1 MHARPRTSH
10 DDLIRRAQ
18 NALDDDHF
26 EEAEALGRRA
36 LMLQGDSLDARQV
49 IASAVIEQGGYE
61 EAVVLLEEILAVEPE
76 DLASLSDLGLCLFE
90 MCRFDRAEAVLAH
103 ALAVDSSDPQA
114 CYWMALCTER
124 HGPAAYEA
132 AEELFRRAHE
142 ADPEAYPLPTRFPAE
157 EFEQIVE
164 EAIEDLPEELLVHVR
179 NGTLSVHVP
188 DLPRAED
195 LCAYEWP
202 ADPCLFGLYVGTPLP
217 ERSLGQVPQLPDV
230 ICIYK
235 RNLERMFHDRDDL
248 VEEIRITVL
257 HEIGHYLGMDED
269 LLEERGFA

>member
-18 NALDDDHF
+18 NALDEEHF

-61 EAVVLLEEILAVEPE
+61 EAAVLLEEILAAEPE
-76 DLASLSDLGLCLFE
+76 DLASLADLGLCLFE

-114 CYWMALCTER
+114 CYWMALCVER
-124 HGPAAYEA
+124 HGASDYAA
-132 AEELFRRAHE
+132 AEELFQRAHH
-142 ADPEAYPLPTRFPAE
+142 ADPEAYPLPTRFSAE
-157 EFEQIVE
+157 EFQEIVH
-164 EAIEDLPEELLVHVR
+164 EAIDELPDEARVCVR
-179 NGTLSVHVP
+179 NGTLSIHVP
-188 DLPRAED
+188 DLPRTDELYAFD
-195 LCAYEWP
+195 PP

-217 ERSLGQVPQLPDV
+217 ERSLGQTPQLPDV

-248 VEEIRITVL
+248 VEEVRITVL
-257 HEIGHYLGMDED
+257 HEIGHYFGLDED
-269 LLEERGFA
+269 ELEERGFA